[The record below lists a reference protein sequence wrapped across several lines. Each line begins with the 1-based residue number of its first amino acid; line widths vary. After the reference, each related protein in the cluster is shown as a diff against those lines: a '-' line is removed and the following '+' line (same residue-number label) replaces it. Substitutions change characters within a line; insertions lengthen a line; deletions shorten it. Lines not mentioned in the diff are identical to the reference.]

1 MNIINPLGQDRSK
14 GVCKPD
20 RTAKVHNKSDKRS
33 SIPEELRAFAHG
45 SFKNALNISI
55 AMYSKV
61 IGILQLNRIRVPE
74 GTSGRKTEIRSQTTL
89 LVVYTK

>member
-1 MNIINPLGQDRSK
+1 MNKIQSLGQLRSI
-14 GVCKPD
+14 GVSTPD

-33 SIPEELRAFAHG
+33 SILEELRAFAHG
-45 SFKNALNISI
+45 SFKKALNISI

-74 GTSGRKTEIRSQTTL
+74 GRLIREPRALARGQAAIY
-89 LVVYTK
+89 V

>member
-1 MNIINPLGQDRSK
+1 MNIINPLDQVRSK
-14 GVCKPD
+14 GVSTPD
-20 RTAKVHNKSDKRS
+20 HTAKVHNKSDKRS
-33 SIPEELRAFAHG
+33 SILEELRAFAHG

-74 GTSGRKTEIRSQTTL
+74 GRLIREPRALARGQAAIY
-89 LVVYTK
+89 V

>member
-1 MNIINPLGQDRSK
+1 MNIISPLGQDRSK
-14 GVCKPD
+14 GVSTPD
-20 RTAKVHNKSDKRS
+20 RTAKVHNKSDTRI
-33 SIPEELRAFAHG
+33 SILEELRAFAHG

-74 GTSGRKTEIRSQTTL
+74 GRFIREPRALARGQAAIY
-89 LVVYTK
+89 V

>member
-1 MNIINPLGQDRSK
+1 MNIINPLGQVRSK

-33 SIPEELRAFAHG
+33 SILEELRAFAHG

-74 GTSGRKTEIRSQTTL
+74 GRFIREPRALARGQAAIY
-89 LVVYTK
+89 V